1 MTSCPIGPAEGERPL
16 KGGLL
21 LPSGRNRR
29 GPEGSSRKANV
40 RRCWD
45 HRVETMTRTP
55 CLEEM
60 PITTE
65 AATAVEASGAGR
77 LSATDRSQT
86 LRLKSQ
92 MAASVPGL
100 FF

>member
-1 MTSCPIGPAEGERPL
+1 
-16 KGGLL
+16 
-21 LPSGRNRR
+21 
-29 GPEGSSRKANV
+29 
-40 RRCWD
+40 
-45 HRVETMTRTP
+45 MTRTP

-92 MAASVPGL
+92 WPRPCPV
-100 FF
+100 FFSEVVFCLARRTGDFSLTSRAIGESGILARWNR

>member
-1 MTSCPIGPAEGERPL
+1 MSIENSNPSQE
-16 KGGLL
+16 KGK
-21 LPSGRNRR
+21 S
-29 GPEGSSRKANV
+29 ESR
-40 RRCWD
+40 
-45 HRVETMTRTP
+45 
-55 CLEEM
+55 M